1 MSKNVFLMDIDDLD
15 YEIKKC
21 NKRLNN
27 LDDFVM
33 IELFGVY
40 TPVKKELVRELL
52 NNHIKIVKSILQGYK
67 NELSAMGVKR

>member
-1 MSKNVFLMDIDDLD
+1 MDIDDLD